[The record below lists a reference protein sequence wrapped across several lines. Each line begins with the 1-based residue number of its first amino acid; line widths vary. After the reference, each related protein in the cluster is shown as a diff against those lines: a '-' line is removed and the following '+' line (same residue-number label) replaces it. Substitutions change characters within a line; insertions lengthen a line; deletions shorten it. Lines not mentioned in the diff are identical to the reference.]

1 MISHKITFKNNKGML
16 LAARLELPENK
27 PKAYALFAHC
37 FTCSKNLTA
46 VRTIGKTLTEKNIA
60 VLRFDFTGLGESEGD
75 FEHTN
80 FSSNIEDLYSA
91 AQFLEDNYEAP
102 SLLIGHS
109 LGGAAVLFAS
119 DKIPSVKAIAT
130 IGAPSNPEHITH
142 LLHSNIEEI
151 NKFGKAIVSI
161 GGRDFTIQKQFI
173 EDIQSK
179 NIKQKLN
186 KYRNSLLVL
195 HSPQD
200 TTVEIEN
207 AAEIYAAARHPKSF
221 ISLNGADHLLSD
233 RKDSQYVGNVIAT
246 WADRYL

>member
-1 MISHKITFKNNKGML
+1 MNK
-16 LAARLELPENK
+16 
-27 PKAYALFAHC
+27 Y
-37 FTCSKNLTA
+37 
-46 VRTIGKTLTEKNIA
+46 
-60 VLRFDFTGLGESEGD
+60 
-75 FEHTN
+75 
-80 FSSNIEDLYSA
+80 
-91 AQFLEDNYEAP
+91 
-102 SLLIGHS
+102 
-109 LGGAAVLFAS
+109 
-119 DKIPSVKAIAT
+119 
-130 IGAPSNPEHITH
+130 
-142 LLHSNIEEI
+142 

-173 EDIQSK
+173 DDIQSK

-207 AAEIYAAARHPKSF
+207 AAEIYAAAKHPKSF